1 MTHKSAHIYYLILIL
16 LGIAGAGI
24 VLYATR
30 QYGGGLTLDSVHY
43 VAVARN
49 ILAGNGLV
57 SYDNLPLVVWTP
69 LYPLLLAAAGLVAR
83 SDPLTIAH
91 AVNAALFGLNIILAG
106 ALFRRQLTSPALA
119 LLGAVAVLFSTV
131 MLEISV
137 MTLAETLF
145 VSVTLWFLLSAQSY
159 MAGHGRVALV
169 SLAAATAM
177 IFLARYIG
185 ITFVLAGV
193 LIIFVAQRGQ
203 WRRFIAHASAYA
215 LLALTPIALW
225 VIRNYALSGT
235 LFGPRSYPLYS
246 IPEEIIAALRTI
258 GAWFLPGRY
267 EEYGL
272 IGFAVLMVVCALGAR
287 IMLRNRQV
295 SQQQLLSIGA
305 VACTVVV
312 YLALLVVS
320 VSNST
325 NALISNRYLAP
336 VYVPI
341 LLLVLFL
348 IDQSIRW
355 LLRRF
360 SASIAQSL
368 VLGSVAVGLIVFPIR
383 TVVADLAQDKPFG
396 NYAYW
401 YQNADW
407 RDGET
412 LAYAKTHIAPQNA
425 PVYSN
430 GPDLFYLYTNRSA
443 NIVPYNPNHTTRQP
457 MIKPQLTPG
466 SFPPEQTAYLI
477 WFDRIDWRYYL
488 HSIEE
493 LQQVAKLEL
502 LQRLSDGAVY
512 RISRR

>member
-1 MTHKSAHIYYLILIL
+1 
-16 LGIAGAGI
+16 
-24 VLYATR
+24 
-30 QYGGGLTLDSVHY
+30 
-43 VAVARN
+43 
-49 ILAGNGLV
+49 
-57 SYDNLPLVVWTP
+57 
-69 LYPLLLAAAGLVAR
+69 
-83 SDPLTIAH
+83 
-91 AVNAALFGLNIILAG
+91 
-106 ALFRRQLTSPALA
+106 
-119 LLGAVAVLFSTV
+119 
-131 MLEISV
+131 
-137 MTLAETLF
+137 
-145 VSVTLWFLLSAQSY
+145 
-159 MAGHGRVALV
+159 
-169 SLAAATAM
+169 M
-177 IFLARYIG
+177 I
-185 ITFVLAGV
+185 
-193 LIIFVAQRGQ
+193 
-203 WRRFIAHASAYA
+203 
-215 LLALTPIALW
+215 
-225 VIRNYALSGT
+225 
-235 LFGPRSYPLYS
+235 
-246 IPEEIIAALRTI
+246 
-258 GAWFLPGRY
+258 
-267 EEYGL
+267 
-272 IGFAVLMVVCALGAR
+272 VCALAAR

-295 SQQQLLSIGA
+295 SQQQLRSIGT

-348 IDQSIRW
+348 IDQSIPW
-355 LLRRF
+355 LRRRF
-360 SASIAQSL
+360 SASVAQSL
-368 VLGSVAVGLIVFPIR
+368 VLGSVTVGLIVFPVR
-383 TVVADLAQDKPFG
+383 TVVADLAQGKPFG

-412 LAYAKTHIAPQNA
+412 LAFAKTHIAPQNA

-457 MIKPQLTPG
+457 VIKPQLTLG

-512 RISRR
+512 RVSRR